1 MKKLLTSYLLCAASL
16 LTFAQSF
23 EGTVK
28 YSISYPVIPEQ
39 MKTYTSKLPLDYTL
53 YVKEGI
59 MRIDQDP
66 AVGDLLI
73 QIVDFKSKTGF
84 VIINVAN
91 KKLATYIGTDK
102 FEETFQSSV
111 SFTYTKNN
119 AVTDKY
125 GFSAQGIDV
134 TGEAQP
140 MVRRLFVYEN
150 LRISNHFIFTNLTA
164 LPAFYELNNNGLVSE
179 ITAIDVDS
187 SPLSNEL
194 FTIPAGYELMSN
206 EEFYETLRVL

>member
-1 MKKLLTSYLLCAASL
+1 MKTFILSCLLCAASL
-16 LTFAQSF
+16 IALAQSF

-39 MKTYTSKLPLDYTL
+39 MKTYTSRLPLDYTL

-111 SFTYTKNN
+111 SFSYAKNS
-119 AVTDKY
+119 TITEKY
-125 GFSAQGIDV
+125 GFIAQGIDV
-134 TGEAQP
+134 TGEAQS
-140 MVRRLFVYEN
+140 MVRRLFVYDD
-150 LRISNHFIFTNLTA
+150 LRIPNHFIFTNLTS

-187 SPLSNEL
+187 SPVSNEL
-194 FTIPAGYELMSN
+194 FTIPDGYELMSN